1 MKRIIVLILAA
12 SVMFQAAQA
21 QIRLKGISEELINP
35 VLFDGARWPAS
46 WIESEDVGL
55 GYGVYHFRKNFDLAA
70 RPESFVV
77 NVSAD
82 SRYKMYVNGNLASL
96 GPAKG
101 DVLNW
106 NFETLDIAQ
115 YLQPGRNS
123 IAVLVWNGGEERPV
137 AVMSHDRT
145 ALLVQGNGPA
155 EQVVNTDK
163 TWSCLKSTAF
173 TPADVKVKGY
183 YACGATDN
191 FDASA
196 YPWGWEQTSFDDSS
210 WGGCR
215 EIVTAAIKGSRD
227 YRHWRLVPRSV
238 PVMES
243 LPMRLSRVREAK
255 GISVPAG
262 FPAQQKDITIPAN
275 SSVELLLDND
285 VLTTGYPQLTFTGGK
300 DAKIAVSYAEAL
312 FKNDDISD
320 RDKGD
325 RNETEGKVFIGYT
338 DTITSDGGQDRTYE
352 PLWWRTWR
360 YIKLNV
366 TTADE
371 PLVLN
376 DISAVSSM
384 YPFKLA
390 SSFEAAGHPEYQH
403 FIEVGWRT
411 ARLCAHETYMDC
423 PYYEQLQ
430 YFGDSRIQAMITNY
444 NTTDPWMVKHLI
456 EQGRQSLCPDG
467 ITQSRYPGHISQ
479 YIPTFSLYWICTAH
493 DYWMMRGD
501 EEYLK
506 TLLPAIRG
514 VISWFEPYLAEDH
527 SLCNLPYW
535 IFCDWSGVTHGIFPK
550 DKEGRIAFVD
560 QLFIMT
566 LQAAAEMEEHFGN
579 KHIAADYAA
588 LEKTMRESFKAK
600 YWDASRQIFAD
611 HCDMTSYSQHVNIL
625 AILSDTVTGQEASD
639 LFLRILNDKSLLQCT
654 VYYRYYLQMAMKKT
668 GNGDLLLDSLQILEE
683 QKAKGLTTIA
693 EMPDPSRSDCHAW
706 GSSMNIEFFRTV
718 LGIDSAAPGFKKVVI
733 APSLGHLTEARG
745 TMPHPDGEISASYQL
760 KNGRLKAE
768 IILPEGTSGEFIWKG
783 RTIELKAG
791 KQVIKL

>member
-1 MKRIIVLILAA
+1 MKRLLLILTAA
-12 SVMFQAAQA
+12 FTFLQVTDA
-21 QIRLKGISEELINP
+21 QIRLKGVNQDLINP

-46 WIESEDVGL
+46 WIESEDVEL
-55 GYGVYHFRKNFDLAA
+55 GYGVYHFRKSFELASK
-70 RPESFVV
+70 PESFVV

-82 SRYKMYVNGNLASL
+82 NRYKMYVNGTLASI

-101 DVLNW
+101 DVFNW
-106 NFETLDIAQ
+106 NFETVDIAQ
-115 YLQPGRNS
+115 YLHDGKNV
-123 IAVLVWNGGEERPV
+123 IAVLVWNGGEDRPV
-137 AVMSHDRT
+137 AIMSHDRT
-145 ALLVQGNGPA
+145 ALLVQGNGEA

-173 TPADVKVKGY
+173 SPAEVKVKGY
-183 YACGATDN
+183 YACGATDD
-191 FDASA
+191 FDSAA
-196 YPWGWEQTSFDDSS
+196 YPWGWEQTDFDDSA
-210 WGGCR
+210 WGGCN

-243 LPMRLSRVREAK
+243 LPMRLSSVREAK
-255 GISVPAG
+255 GITVPED
-262 FPAQQKDITIPAN
+262 FPKQQRDIRIPAHSN
-275 SSVELLLDND
+275 VKILLDNE
-285 VLTTGYPQLTFTGGK
+285 VLTTGYPQLSFTGGK
-300 DAKIAVSYAEAL
+300 GAKIGISYAEAL
-312 FKNDDISD
+312 FENDNMSD
-320 RDKGD
+320 RDKGNRD
-325 RNETEGKVFIGYT
+325 ATDGKVFIGYT
-338 DTITSDGGQDRTYE
+338 DTVTADGGADRTYE

-360 YIKLNV
+360 YIQLSV
-366 TTADE
+366 ETGDE

-376 DISAVSSM
+376 DISAMSSM
-384 YPFKLA
+384 YPFELA

-430 YFGDSRIQAMITNY
+430 YFGDSRIQAMITHY
-444 NTTDPWMVKHLI
+444 NTRDPWMVKHLI

-479 YIPTFSLYWICTAH
+479 FIPTFSLYWICTAH

-506 TLLPAIRG
+506 TLLPAFRG

-527 SLCNLPYW
+527 TLRNLPYW
-535 IFCDWSGVTHGIFPK
+535 IFGDWSGMAHGTFPNDK
-550 DKEGRIAFVD
+550 DGRSALVD
-560 QLFIMT
+560 QLYILT
-566 LQAAAEMEEHFGN
+566 LQAAADMEEHFGN

-588 LEKTMRESFKAK
+588 LEKTMREGFKAK
-600 YWDASRQIFAD
+600 YWDASKQMFAN
-611 HCDMTSYSQHVNIL
+611 HCDWNSYSQHVNIL
-625 AILSDTVTGQEASD
+625 AILSDTVTGKEASD
-639 LFLRILNDKSLLQCT
+639 LFMRVLGDKSILQCT

-668 GNGDLLLDSLQILEE
+668 GHGDLLLDTLQILED

-718 LGIDSAAPGFKKVVI
+718 LGIDSAAPGFKRVVI
-733 APSLGHLTEARG
+733 SPSLGKLTEAKG
-745 TMPHPDGEISASYQL
+745 VMPHPDGEIAACYQL

-768 IILPEGTSGEFIWKG
+768 ITLPEGVSGVFVWKG
-783 RTIELKAG
+783 KTTALKPG
-791 KQVIKL
+791 HQLIKL